1 MSKQVALAASGRAGT
16 GKGEA
21 RSLRRAGRVPA
32 ITYGAAIDA
41 PIPVSVDGRELY
53 HALNTEAGENAI
65 LRLDIDGA
73 SQLAIVR
80 EIQRHPV
87 RREVLHVDFVTVDRN
102 VKIIVEVPIVLEG
115 EAPGADEGGVV
126 DQVLFALP
134 VNVLPLEVP
143 DQIAL
148 DISDM
153 QVGDVK
159 RVADLVLPEGVETT
173 EDPERSIVTCNVPA
187 LEVPEPEETATEVID
202 ENADA
207 AGVVAPAGTEAPAEE
222 PPAGSEG

>member
-21 RSLRRAGRVPA
+21 RSLRRAGRVPGIA
-32 ITYGAAIDA
+32 YGAALA
-41 PIPVSVDGRELY
+41 SPIPVSVNGRDLY

-73 SQLAIVR
+73 EAQLAMVR

-87 RREVLHVDFVTVDRN
+87 RRELLHVDFVTVNRDIKIN
-102 VKIIVEVPIVLEG
+102 VDVPIVLVG

-126 DQVLFALP
+126 DQVLFSLP
-134 VNVLPLEVP
+134 VLVLPLEVP
-143 DQIAL
+143 DQIEL

-159 RVADLVLPEGVETT
+159 RVEDLVLPEGVENT
-173 EDPERSIVTCNVPA
+173 ENPERTIVTCNIPA
-187 LEVPEPEETATEVID
+187 LEVPEPEEGVTEVID

-207 AGVVAPAGTEAPAEE
+207 AGVVEEAGTEAPAEQ
-222 PPAGSEG
+222 PPE